1 MAGPKDPAAASRDQ
15 LRAGHADR
23 EQVIETLKDAFVHG
37 RLTRD
42 ELDTR
47 AGRALTAQTRAD
59 LAALTA
65 DIPAVPSAPPAAGL
79 ARPPTPARRWPLA
92 RAAAKS
98 GGCLVLAF
106 ALVLFAANVLDP
118 HGLGNPY
125 HPWSSLCALVALGL
139 VLTALGIFATGV
151 ATSVEQR
158 RSRRQLP
165 PRPGPGG
172 HALEAGQSSGTG
184 HGPALLPDR
193 PDQTRADLRSDSSRP
208 GWPYYSG
215 RGARK
220 PRGVRPVPDAG

>member
-1 MAGPKDPAAASRDQ
+1 MTGPQDPAEAGGDR

-23 EQVIETLKDAFVHG
+23 EQVIETLKVAFVHG
-37 RLTRD
+37 RLTKD

-47 AGRALTAQTRAD
+47 AGLALDARTRAD

-65 DIPAVPSAPPAAGL
+65 DIPAVPSVPAAAGL

-92 RAAAKS
+92 RATAKS
-98 GGCLVLAF
+98 GGCLGLAF

-118 HGLGNPY
+118 DGLGNPY
-125 HPWSSLCALVALGL
+125 HPWSGLCALVAFGL
-139 VLTALGIFATGV
+139 VLAALGIFATGV

-172 HALEAGQSSGTG
+172 HALEAGQFSGTG
-184 HGPALLPDR
+184 HRPALPPDR
-193 PDQTRADLRSDSSRP
+193 PDRTRADLRSDSSRP
-208 GWPYYSG
+208 GWPHSSG

-220 PRGVRPVPDAG
+220 PRGVRPVPNAG